1 MKFEQQL
8 EKMPEKKLV
17 EHYKQFRILEKFG
30 IPLLVVISIVSL
42 FMFRGAFTYTM
53 IFWGAVIYVMI
64 SLKPK
69 YEHEIQRRLGKIS
82 KN

>member
-8 EKMPEKKLV
+8 EKMPEKTLV
-17 EHYKQFRILEKFG
+17 NHYKQFKMLEKFG
-30 IPLLVVISIVSL
+30 IPLLAVASLVSL
-42 FMFRGAFTYTM
+42 FMFRDAFTYTLA
-53 IFWGAVIYVMI
+53 FWGAVIYVMV

-82 KN
+82 KK